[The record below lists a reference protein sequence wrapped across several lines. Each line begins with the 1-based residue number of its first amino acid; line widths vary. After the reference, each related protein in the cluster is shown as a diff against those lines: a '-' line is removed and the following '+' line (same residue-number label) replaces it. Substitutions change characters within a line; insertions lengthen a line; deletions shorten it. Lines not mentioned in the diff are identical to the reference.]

1 MRETSSAPL
10 ITWSRDFLA
19 LPEQVRE
26 ARRFLASLLDG
37 HPAADDAVLC
47 LSELVTNACLH
58 SRSRQPGGQF
68 TVRIQ
73 TCGPCLRVEVNDQG
87 GPWTTPAKDDHGQ
100 NGRGLHIVGRLTR
113 TWGRRGNPATG
124 WTTWFEIG
132 GPPTPRTVQPA
143 PRAASQRWT
152 TVINGRQLQ
161 RLRRQ
166 RGLSQEQLAAIAG
179 ISAATVARLEREP
192 SAPCRSRTL
201 GRLAGAL
208 DEDPACLTSA
218 AHL

>member
-1 MRETSSAPL
+1 MRETSSAPF
-10 ITWSRDFLA
+10 ITWSRDFPA
-19 LPEQVRE
+19 LPQQARE

-58 SRSRQPGGQF
+58 SRSRHPGGQF

-73 TCGPCLRVEVNDQG
+73 TCGPCLRVEVSDQG

-100 NGRGLHIVGRLTR
+100 NGRGLQIVRQLTR
-113 TWGRRGNPATG
+113 TCGRTGNPATG

-132 GPPTPRTVQPA
+132 GPPAPHTVQPA
-143 PRAASQRWT
+143 PRAASHRWT
-152 TVINGRQLQ
+152 TVIDGHQLR

-166 RGLSQEQLAAIAG
+166 HGLSQEQLATHAG
-179 ISAATVARLEREP
+179 ISLTTIRRLEHQP
-192 SAPCRSRTL
+192 AAPCRTRTL
-201 GRLAGAL
+201 GRLAAAL
-208 DEDPACLTSA
+208 DEEPARLIPATPP
-218 AHL
+218 

>member
-10 ITWSRDFLA
+10 ITWSRDFPA
-19 LPEQVRE
+19 LPRQARE

-73 TCGPCLRVEVNDQG
+73 TCGPCLRVAVSDQG
-87 GPWTTPAKDDHGQ
+87 GPWTAPAKDDHAQ
-100 NGRGLHIVGRLTR
+100 NGRGLQIVSQLTR
-113 TWGRRGNPATG
+113 TWGRTGNPATG

-132 GPPTPRTVQPA
+132 GSSAPYTMRPA
-143 PRAASQRWT
+143 PRAASHRWT
-152 TVINGRQLQ
+152 TLINGRQLR

-166 RGLSQEQLAAIAG
+166 HGLSQEQLATRAG
-179 ISAATVARLEREP
+179 LSLTTIRRLEHQP
-192 SAPCRSRTL
+192 AAPCRTRTL
-201 GRLAGAL
+201 SRLARAL
-208 DEDPACLTSA
+208 DEDPADLA
-218 AHL
+218 LRRP